1 MPSTVDTAPRE
12 PIFAEPTSPPTASA
26 DLLEEADRVMARLVE
41 DFPKSDRQSGTKGA
55 VLEMAW

>member
-12 PIFAEPTSPPTASA
+12 PIFSEPTSPPTASA

-41 DFPKSDRQSGTKGA
+41 DFPDLTNSLEQRW
-55 VLEMAW
+55 LEMAW